1 MRRRCGDQYTTDMSF
16 CTLMPYRINYCAR
29 SAIPSKPLFFVVK
42 RLWSRTINHGSC
54 FYQESCP
61 LKCLRLFCILVL
73 VTDFCL
79 FYYSPDA
86 LLICFSLPCSLV
98 LTLYGL
104 IYGLIYVSRLY
115 GRTLYGFTLYS
126 LYFTVSS
133 FLVLLSWP
141 SLGVLHWV
149 LVALS
154 LTTKNL

>member
-1 MRRRCGDQYTTDMSF
+1 MRRGCGDQYTTDMSF

-42 RLWSRTINHGSC
+42 RLWSRAINHGSC

-86 LLICFSLPCSLV
+86 LLICCSYSSAFRSLALWSLRSTALSTV
-98 LTLYGL
+98 LSTFLGST
-104 IYGLIYVSRLY
+104 VVR
-115 GRTLYGFTLYS
+115 
-126 LYFTVSS
+126 FTVLRSTAYTLRCQA
-133 FLVLLSWP
+133 F
-141 SLGVLHWV
+141 
-149 LVALS
+149 
-154 LTTKNL
+154 